1 MYAQSDY
8 SQNQPNQ
15 LIHAPYDK
23 NALYPVNKK
32 KKIKIG
38 FFLSEEICPTEI
50 MENVTSEFNQSCKD
64 SKSTFET
71 ATDQQDQ
78 QKSAKNSESCL
89 DIAGYQ
95 EPEEDV
101 K

>member
-1 MYAQSDY
+1 
-8 SQNQPNQ
+8 
-15 LIHAPYDK
+15 
-23 NALYPVNKK
+23 
-32 KKIKIG
+32 
-38 FFLSEEICPTEI
+38 
-50 MENVTSEFNQSCKD
+50 MENETSEFNQSCKD
-64 SKSTFET
+64 SKSTET

-78 QKSAKNSESCL
+78 QKSVKNSESCL

>member
-1 MYAQSDY
+1 
-8 SQNQPNQ
+8 
-15 LIHAPYDK
+15 
-23 NALYPVNKK
+23 
-32 KKIKIG
+32 
-38 FFLSEEICPTEI
+38 
-50 MENVTSEFNQSCKD
+50 MENETSEFNQSCKD

-78 QKSAKNSESCL
+78 QKSVKNSESCL
-89 DIAGYQ
+89 DIAGYR